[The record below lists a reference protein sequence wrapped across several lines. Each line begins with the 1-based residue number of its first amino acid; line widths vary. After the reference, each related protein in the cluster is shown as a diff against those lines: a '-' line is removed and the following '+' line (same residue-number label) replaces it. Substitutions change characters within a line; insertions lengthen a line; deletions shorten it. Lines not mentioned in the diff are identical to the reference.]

1 MNDAFT
7 YVFYVFG
14 KIVSF
19 VFSDDIKIS
28 YGDAAV
34 SVGYVLIAISVLSLV
49 IGSILS
55 FSSGRAAVTGRSDAH
70 HAIDH
75 MAHSVNKHFR

>member
-1 MNDAFT
+1 MSDAFT

-19 VFSDDIKIS
+19 VFSEDIAIQ
-28 YGDAAV
+28 YGDAEV

-55 FSSGRAAVTGRSDAH
+55 FSSGRAAITGRSEAH

-75 MAHSVNKHFR
+75 MAHTINKRFK

>member
-19 VFSDDIKIS
+19 VFSEDIKIS